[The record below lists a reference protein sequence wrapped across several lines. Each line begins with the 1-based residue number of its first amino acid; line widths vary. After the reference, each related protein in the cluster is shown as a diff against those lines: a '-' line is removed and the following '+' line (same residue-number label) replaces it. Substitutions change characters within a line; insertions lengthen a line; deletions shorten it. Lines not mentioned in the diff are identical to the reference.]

1 VGGGDIHV
9 EMGVGRRYGMW
20 KSGRVDRSRGGDKI
34 CSVKNKLIKK
44 EMINTK
50 GERFIK
56 LIYIFHNFKK
66 GLYS

>member
-1 VGGGDIHV
+1 
-9 EMGVGRRYGMW
+9 MW
-20 KSGRVDRSRGGDKI
+20 NSLRVDGGTKI